1 MHVNDPQG
9 FQRLA
14 GSMAL
19 FSLGHEKYFDI
30 KDQME
35 GRDIERG
42 KLAETIRSNQA
53 SEALQARGQD
63 INRANALTSAYAPT
77 AAMQNY
83 NQYAQMLKADP
94 EGRRHLRQ
102 RLELIQTPKINEC

>member
-19 FSLGHEKYFDI
+19 FSLGHQKYFDI

-42 KLAETIRSNQA
+42 KLAETIRQQSGWR
-53 SEALQARGQD
+53 STSGK
-63 INRANALTSAYAPT
+63 RAGYSPE
-77 AAMQNY
+77 
-83 NQYAQMLKADP
+83 QM
-94 EGRRHLRQ
+94 R
-102 RLELIQTPKINEC
+102 